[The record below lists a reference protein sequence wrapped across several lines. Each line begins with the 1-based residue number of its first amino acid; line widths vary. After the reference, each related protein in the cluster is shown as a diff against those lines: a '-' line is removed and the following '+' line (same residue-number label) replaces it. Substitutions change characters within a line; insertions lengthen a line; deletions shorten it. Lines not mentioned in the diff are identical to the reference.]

1 MRCQS
6 TVFRAA
12 LLAWLIHAPT
22 AAAQTV
28 WTVDPKLS
36 LAWWQIV
43 PHLGHL
49 WATTCPAEP
58 SWQPGVGRDAVWTM
72 DEIPA
77 HKDALTLDTINVPQ
91 HPRRT
96 ALPKCRQGVQG
107 KVFVAD
113 SMRWNGIRGEVTVKA
128 AALFTGNS
136 RRDEFALREV
146 LQINNFPEIQFTI
159 DSVVITTR
167 SADTLQGTAGG
178 VFTLR
183 RVSRPVT
190 ATVRAWPEAG
200 GLRVLARFPIP
211 AHDLVPV
218 YGFSKMA
225 LGLGIG
231 TKIWQYVFAGVD
243 VVLIPDRLPGPPRE

>member
-1 MRCQS
+1 MRCPTS
-6 TVFRAA
+6 VFRVTL
-12 LLAWLIHAPT
+12 LLAWLIHARSAP
-22 AAAQTV
+22 AQTV

-36 LAWWQIV
+36 LAWWQVV

-58 SWQPGVGRDAVWTM
+58 SWQPGEGRDAVWTM

-77 HKDALTLDTINVPQ
+77 HREALTLDTMNVPQ

-96 ALPKCRQGVQG
+96 AQPRCRQGMEG
-107 KVFVAD
+107 RVFVAD
-113 SMRWNGIRGEVTVKA
+113 SMRWKGIRGEVRVTV
-128 AALFTGNS
+128 AALVTGNR
-136 RRDEFALREV
+136 RRDQFARREV
-146 LQINNFPEIQFTI
+146 FQINNFPEIQFTI

-167 SADTLQGTAGG
+167 TADTLRGTVGG

-211 AHDLVPV
+211 ARDLVPV
-218 YGFSKMA
+218 YGISKIA

-231 TKIWQYVFAGVD
+231 TKIWQYVYGGVD
-243 VVLIPDRLPGPPRE
+243 LVLIPDSTGKGS